1 MTFAQIPVDWSQWG
15 LVGACVGAMTAITAY
30 LIVKAIPS
38 ITDRYM
44 AAIKDARSEFSI
56 ALALQRSDFIAA
68 LKSQRDDLIREFESA
83 VEHAITRAVHNVE
96 RDWKK

>member
-1 MTFAQIPVDWSQWG
+1 MIAQIPIDWSQWG
-15 LVGACVGAMTAITAY
+15 LVGACVGSMAALTAW

-44 AAIKDARSEFSI
+44 TAIKETRAEFSV
-56 ALALQRSDFIAA
+56 ALSLQRSDFIQA

-96 RDWKK
+96 KDWKR